1 MNMFLTLTDDTLLE
15 GIKTLSRIDADLAR
29 VYREFGPPP
38 LWQREPGFPTLV
50 YIILEQQV
58 SLASARAAYQK
69 LNQAIQPL
77 IPQTFLTLNDQ
88 QLKAIGF
95 SRQKMGYCR
104 GLARM
109 ILEEE
114 LNLDSIDIL
123 DDHSAREKLMSIKGI
138 GRWTA
143 DIYLL
148 MALLRADI
156 WPAGDLALITGIQEL
171 KGLQNRPSS
180 EEVKQI
186 AKTWRPWRSVAARM
200 IWLYYLNRRN
210 GDKQLTRIAVKC
222 ANKMEKL

>member
-1 MNMFLTLTDDTLLE
+1 MNMFLTLTDQTLLE
-15 GIKTLSRIDADLAR
+15 GIETLSRIDADLAR
-29 VYREFGPPP
+29 VYRELGPPP

-58 SLASARAAYQK
+58 SLASARAAFQK
-69 LNQAIQPL
+69 LNLATQPL
-77 IPQTFLTLNDQ
+77 TPKTFLTLSDP

-104 GLARM
+104 GLARI

-123 DDHSAREKLMSIKGI
+123 DNHSAREKLMSIKGI